1 MKRIGNEKGLNLPGR
16 YFAYNMEARGPRRIR
31 RFRDEPRM
39 KNGKPFPIPV
49 RARTAGPRVRY
60 SCAKCPAYCC
70 SYPDIE
76 VTPRDIERLA
86 KRHEL
91 GYRDAEER
99 FTKVDPKEKVRL
111 LRHQKDTVFATVCM
125 FLDRKTRRCTVYE
138 SRPAVCRDYPDSSR
152 CGYYDFLR
160 FERAHQD
167 DPQFIALT

>member
-1 MKRIGNEKGLNLPGR
+1 
-16 YFAYNMEARGPRRIR
+16 
-31 RFRDEPRM
+31 M

-49 RARTAGPRVRY
+49 RARPAEARLRY

-70 SYPDIE
+70 SYPEIE
-76 VTPRDIERLA
+76 VTPRDIERLG
-86 KRHEL
+86 KRHGL
-91 GYRDAEER
+91 GFREAEER
-99 FTKVDPKEKVRL
+99 FTKYDAKEKVRL

-138 SRPAVCRDYPDSSR
+138 SRPGVCRDYPDSSR

-167 DPQFIALT
+167 DPEFIALT